1 MVTSKGFDC
10 ILKWHSNLHIILH
23 ESGAVKPEMHFSAV
37 TQLLTG
43 AARRGIL
50 WKKDRFSE
58 KPERSGTHGTRAPL
72 HRNGTRNGGRRPPKR
87 RPKAPGTLAEA
98 AAPKKPREPFFRRQ
112 RRELPTPGAIYCN
125 SRARRIRTWQIVVF
139 ALLIVEVT
147 VMAVALNPVY
157 WIGTALL
164 VFWCVGQLFDRRPA
178 RHSVAAVVLYFL
190 IAVMIGIF
198 AVQEL
203 LGA

>member
-1 MVTSKGFDC
+1 MEQERPYT
-10 ILKWHSNLHIILH
+10 
-23 ESGAVKPEMHFSAV
+23 ETEPETAAETV
-37 TQLLTG
+37 ETVPETAETG
-43 AARRGIL
+43 
-50 WKKDRFSE
+50 E
-58 KPERSGTHGTRAPL
+58 PV
-72 HRNGTRNGGRRPPKR
+72 
-87 RPKAPGTLAEA
+87 
-98 AAPKKPREPFFRRQ
+98 PKKPRESFFRRQ
-112 RRELPTPGAIYCN
+112 RRELSDAWREIYCN
-125 SRARRIRTWQIVVF
+125 SRARRIRTWQIAVF

-157 WIGTALL
+157 WIGTGLL

-178 RHSVAAVVLYFL
+178 RHSIAAVVMYFL

>member
-1 MVTSKGFDC
+1 MICKFG
-10 ILKWHSNLHIILH
+10 
-23 ESGAVKPEMHFSAV
+23 
-37 TQLLTG
+37 
-43 AARRGIL
+43 
-50 WKKDRFSE
+50 
-58 KPERSGTHGTRAPL
+58 
-72 HRNGTRNGGRRPPKR
+72 
-87 RPKAPGTLAEA
+87 
-98 AAPKKPREPFFRRQ
+98 
-112 RRELPTPGAIYCN
+112 CN
-125 SRARRIRTWQIVVF
+125 SRARRIRTWQIAVF

-157 WIGTALL
+157 WIGTGLL

-178 RHSVAAVVLYFL
+178 RHSVAAVVMYFL

>member
-1 MVTSKGFDC
+1 MEQERPYTETEPETAAETAETVT
-10 ILKWHSNLHIILH
+10 
-23 ESGAVKPEMHFSAV
+23 ETAETV
-37 TQLLTG
+37 TET
-43 AARRGIL
+43 AETVTETA
-50 WKKDRFSE
+50 E
-58 KPERSGTHGTRAPL
+58 TA
-72 HRNGTRNGGRRPPKR
+72 
-87 RPKAPGTLAEA
+87 AEA

-112 RRELPTPGAIYCN
+112 RRELSNAWREIYCN
-125 SRARRIRTWQIVVF
+125 SRARRIRTWQIAVF

-157 WIGTALL
+157 WIGTGLL

-178 RHSVAAVVLYFL
+178 RHSVAAVVMYFL

>member
-1 MVTSKGFDC
+1 MEQERPYT
-10 ILKWHSNLHIILH
+10 
-23 ESGAVKPEMHFSAV
+23 ETEPETVAETV
-37 TQLLTG
+37 ETEPETVAETVET
-43 AARRGIL
+43 AA
-50 WKKDRFSE
+50 E
-58 KPERSGTHGTRAPL
+58 TPETP
-72 HRNGTRNGGRRPPKR
+72 
-87 RPKAPGTLAEA
+87 AEA

-112 RRELPTPGAIYCN
+112 RRELSDAWREIYCN
-125 SRARRIRTWQIVVF
+125 SRARRIRTWQIAVF

-157 WIGTALL
+157 WIGTGLL

-178 RHSVAAVVLYFL
+178 RHSVAAVVMYFL

>member
-1 MVTSKGFDC
+1 MEQERPYT
-10 ILKWHSNLHIILH
+10 
-23 ESGAVKPEMHFSAV
+23 ETEPE
-37 TQLLTG
+37 T
-43 AARRGIL
+43 AA
-50 WKKDRFSE
+50 E
-58 KPERSGTHGTRAPL
+58 TVETEPETVAETVETAPE
-72 HRNGTRNGGRRPPKR
+72 TP
-87 RPKAPGTLAEA
+87 AEA
-98 AAPKKPREPFFRRQ
+98 PAPKKPRESFFRRQ
-112 RRELPTPGAIYCN
+112 RRELSDAWREIYCN
-125 SRARRIRTWQIVVF
+125 SRARRIRTWQIAVF

-157 WIGTALL
+157 WIGTGLL

-178 RHSVAAVVLYFL
+178 RHSVAAVVMYFL

>member
-1 MVTSKGFDC
+1 MEQERPYTEAEPETAAETAETVT
-10 ILKWHSNLHIILH
+10 
-23 ESGAVKPEMHFSAV
+23 ETVVE
-37 TQLLTG
+37 TT
-43 AARRGIL
+43 
-50 WKKDRFSE
+50 E
-58 KPERSGTHGTRAPL
+58 AP
-72 HRNGTRNGGRRPPKR
+72 
-87 RPKAPGTLAEA
+87 AEA

-112 RRELPTPGAIYCN
+112 RRELSDAWREIYCN
-125 SRARRIRTWQIVVF
+125 SRARRIRTWQIAVF

-157 WIGTALL
+157 WIGTGLL

-178 RHSVAAVVLYFL
+178 RHSVAAVVMYFL

>member
-1 MVTSKGFDC
+1 
-10 ILKWHSNLHIILH
+10 
-23 ESGAVKPEMHFSAV
+23 MHFS
-37 TQLLTG
+37 TGFGCLTG
-43 AARRGIL
+43 GLRRGIL
-50 WKKDRFSE
+50 RKKDRFSE

-72 HRNGTRNGGRRPPKR
+72 HRNGTRNRGRNR
-87 RPKAPGTLAEA
+87 RNCARDGRNAGRNGRARAET
-98 AAPKKPREPFFRRQ
+98 AAPAPKQPRESFFRRQ
-112 RRELPTPGAIYCN
+112 RRELSDAWREIYCN
-125 SRARRIRTWQIVVF
+125 SRARRIRTWQIAVF

-157 WIGTALL
+157 WIGTGLL

-178 RHSVAAVVLYFL
+178 RHSVAAVVMYFL

>member
-1 MVTSKGFDC
+1 MEQERPYT
-10 ILKWHSNLHIILH
+10 
-23 ESGAVKPEMHFSAV
+23 ETEPE
-37 TQLLTG
+37 T
-43 AARRGIL
+43 AA
-50 WKKDRFSE
+50 E
-58 KPERSGTHGTRAPL
+58 TVETEPETAAETVETEPETVAETVETAAETPE
-72 HRNGTRNGGRRPPKR
+72 TP
-87 RPKAPGTLAEA
+87 AEA
-98 AAPKKPREPFFRRQ
+98 AAPKKPRESFFRRQ
-112 RRELPTPGAIYCN
+112 RRELSDAWREIYCN
-125 SRARRIRTWQIVVF
+125 SRARRIRTWQIAVF

-157 WIGTALL
+157 WIGTGLL

-178 RHSVAAVVLYFL
+178 RHSVAAVVMYFL

>member
-1 MVTSKGFDC
+1 MEQERPYT
-10 ILKWHSNLHIILH
+10 
-23 ESGAVKPEMHFSAV
+23 ETEPE
-37 TQLLTG
+37 T
-43 AARRGIL
+43 AA
-50 WKKDRFSE
+50 E
-58 KPERSGTHGTRAPL
+58 TVETEPETVAETVETAAETPE
-72 HRNGTRNGGRRPPKR
+72 TP
-87 RPKAPGTLAEA
+87 AEA
-98 AAPKKPREPFFRRQ
+98 AAPKKPRESFFRRQ
-112 RRELPTPGAIYCN
+112 RRELSDAWREIYCN
-125 SRARRIRTWQIVVF
+125 SRARRIRTWQIAVF

-157 WIGTALL
+157 WIGTGLL

-178 RHSVAAVVLYFL
+178 RHSVAAVVMYFL

>member
-1 MVTSKGFDC
+1 MEQERPYT
-10 ILKWHSNLHIILH
+10 
-23 ESGAVKPEMHFSAV
+23 ETEPE
-37 TQLLTG
+37 T
-43 AARRGIL
+43 AA
-50 WKKDRFSE
+50 E
-58 KPERSGTHGTRAPL
+58 TVAETVETAAETPETP
-72 HRNGTRNGGRRPPKR
+72 
-87 RPKAPGTLAEA
+87 AEA
-98 AAPKKPREPFFRRQ
+98 ASPKQPRESFFRRQ
-112 RRELPTPGAIYCN
+112 RRELSDAWREIYCN
-125 SRARRIRTWQIVVF
+125 SRARRIRTWQIAVF

-157 WIGTALL
+157 WIGTGLL

-178 RHSVAAVVLYFL
+178 RHSVAAVVMYFL

>member
-1 MVTSKGFDC
+1 MEQERPYT
-10 ILKWHSNLHIILH
+10 
-23 ESGAVKPEMHFSAV
+23 EAEPE
-37 TQLLTG
+37 T
-43 AARRGIL
+43 AA
-50 WKKDRFSE
+50 
-58 KPERSGTHGTRAPL
+58 GTAETITETVVETTEAP
-72 HRNGTRNGGRRPPKR
+72 
-87 RPKAPGTLAEA
+87 AEA

-112 RRELPTPGAIYCN
+112 RRELSDAWREIYCN

-157 WIGTALL
+157 WIGTGLL
-164 VFWCVGQLFDRRPA
+164 MFWCVGQLFDRRPA

-190 IAVMIGIF
+190 IAVMIGVF

>member
-1 MVTSKGFDC
+1 MEQERPYTEA
-10 ILKWHSNLHIILH
+10 
-23 ESGAVKPEMHFSAV
+23 ESETAAETAAETVETVPETAE
-37 TQLLTG
+37 TQAETG
-43 AARRGIL
+43 
-50 WKKDRFSE
+50 E
-58 KPERSGTHGTRAPL
+58 P
-72 HRNGTRNGGRRPPKR
+72 
-87 RPKAPGTLAEA
+87 
-98 AAPKKPREPFFRRQ
+98 APKQPRESFFHRQ
-112 RRELPTPGAIYCN
+112 RRELSDAWREIYCN

-157 WIGTALL
+157 WIGTGLL

-178 RHSVAAVVLYFL
+178 RHSVGAVVLYFI
-190 IAVMIGIF
+190 IAVMIGVF